1 MGVSKI
7 ISSKVVSTFATRL
20 RELRGAES
28 QASFSSALGIHR
40 IQYAKYEAGKNV
52 PSIEVLERICRVHAC
67 SADWL
72 LGLKDRGTS
81 VRADKGSMAVNI
93 SNNRLNGSIG
103 PFSITSDPPP
113 NCKKCPHLKKL
124 KALEEL
130 MAK

>member
-1 MGVSKI
+1 M
-7 ISSKVVSTFATRL
+7 STFATRL

-40 IQYAKYEAGKNV
+40 IQYAKYEAGKNA

-72 LGLKDRGTS
+72 LGLKDNAGVS

-93 SNNRLNGSIG
+93 SNNRLDGSIG

-113 NCKKCPHLKKL
+113 SCRKCPHLKKL
-124 KALEEL
+124 KALEK
-130 MAK
+130 MIAK